1 MKAVILYLGE
11 EKPFSEYSFLLPFI
25 SRERRERIER
35 MAQNGDKLRSLF
47 AELLIRFEA
56 SEQLGTDFRSLEIA
70 KGEYGKPYI
79 VGADNGYDFSV
90 SHSAQAIAFAGGL
103 ARIGVDL
110 ELIRRRKMGITER
123 FFAEN
128 EVRYIERSANS
139 DEAFCEIWTKKEA
152 YSKMLG
158 KGLAAGFRSFDV
170 TSGELDCDFY
180 TEITNGYSFS
190 VCTKGNSAFVN
201 CSEVSET
208 EFIEKLSER
217 LDFTLR

>member
-1 MKAVILYLGE
+1 MEAVILYLSE

-25 SRERRERIER
+25 SRERCERIER
-35 MAQNGDKLRSLF
+35 MAQNGDKVRSLF
-47 AELLIRFEA
+47 AELLIRYEA

-90 SHSAQAIAFAGGL
+90 SHSAQAVAFAGGL
-103 ARIGVDL
+103 ARVGGDI
-110 ELIRRRKMGITER
+110 EPIRRRKKGITER

-128 EVRYIERSANS
+128 EVHYIEQSANS
-139 DEAFCEIWTKKEA
+139 DEAFFEIWTKKEA

-170 TSGELDCDFY
+170 TSGELDCNFY
-180 TEITNGYSFS
+180 TKTMNGYAFS
-190 VCTKGNSAFVN
+190 ICSEEELTMPN
-201 CSEVSET
+201 CSEISET

-217 LDFTLR
+217 LDFTLY